1 MTALRKTFKLFLWKA
16 FDIRE
21 GEERKAGLMQLLIFL
36 IISTLLIVKPTV
48 NSMFIKQFGVEQ
60 LPFAFI
66 LVAIIAAAM
75 SRLYSQWLTQYSLYK
90 IMVGTL
96 VLSTLGLVSLGAL
109 FQIGGYHDGII
120 YGFYVGVAI
129 FAVLTASQFWL
140 LANMVFDVREAKRLF
155 GFIGAGAIAGGI
167 FGGYL
172 TSFLVKLMRS
182 ENLVFIG
189 ATFLLV
195 ALPIVQYV
203 WKNYLKVGVY
213 LPEKSKAKKK
223 ITRSPLSLIYNSK
236 HLLYLAVIIGV
247 GVIVAKL
254 VDYQF
259 SEVAADF
266 YTDQDELTAFFGF
279 WFSTFNVIS
288 LLIQLL
294 LTRRFVGK
302 YGVGTSLL
310 FLPAG
315 ILIGAVALLFAPA
328 LWAAILIKLSDGS
341 FKQSIHKAAIELLA
355 LPIPPEI
362 KKQTKTYIDVV
373 IDSVA
378 TGIGGLILLF
388 LVRGLDLS
396 IRSISVMIIVL
407 IAVWFYFAWKVKQEY
422 LLSFK
427 LKTKKARQRD
437 LSKITNFSK
446 GGWENTLI
454 HLLESGSDRQTL
466 VALRKIRKWKYKLSS
481 KYLEKFLHHSSPNIR
496 AEVIKSL
503 EKEDDIR
510 LPDEILEEIV
520 TMIEDPAARV
530 REAAFEY
537 VIKTSEGDISPIL
550 QEYLEDE
557 NRKLSNAALVGLA
570 MHSQDKPN
578 LATQFQLGTKVAERL
593 TYLEKKALPKERKRI
608 KIALLKTIGY
618 ARLEAFYPFIEKCLQ
633 ENGFA
638 VSRQAILSTG
648 DSLDEKLLEIMQE
661 ILMTNIRNKAISLKN
676 LEKLPVIL
684 SIIESQQATD
694 LLFALLAYEQFT
706 VRNSAL
712 IGLRKMQQRFPEL
725 EYDKSVVL
733 GYTLKEAQE
742 YQEILSELYAQRMP
756 QTEHFSEEKIERV
769 KIAQLVLVSLLEKQ
783 LDVNLKRIFWYLE
796 LMYNSADMRS
806 IYRGI
811 HSRKSNLRINALEFL
826 DNVLDF
832 NLKKVIVPIV
842 EITIMSN
849 ISKNALMLLNL
860 NIPNEMESLERLI
873 DGKDEKIKLAASNLL
888 KVLMTEYFSPLLGA
902 EDLGSA

>member
-1 MTALRKTFKLFLWKA
+1 MTAVRKTFKLFLWKV

-36 IISTLLIVKPTV
+36 IISTLLVVKPTA
-48 NSMFIKQFGVEQ
+48 NSMFIKRFGVEQ

-66 LVAIIAAAM
+66 LVALIAAFM
-75 SRLYSQWLTQYSLYK
+75 SRLYSQWLTQYSLYR

-96 VLSTLGLVSLGAL
+96 SMTIIGLIALGVFFKFGLH
-109 FQIGGYHDGII
+109 HDSIL

-140 LANMVFDVREAKRLF
+140 LANMVFDLREAKRLF

-172 TSFLVKLMRS
+172 TSFLVKLMSS
-182 ENLVFIG
+182 ENLVFVG
-189 ATFLLV
+189 AAFLLLT
-195 ALPIVQYV
+195 LPIVQYV
-203 WKNYLKVGVY
+203 WKNYLKTGTY
-213 LPEKSKAKKK
+213 LPKKAITKKK
-223 ITRSPLSLIYNSK
+223 NTRSPLSLIYNSK
-236 HLLYLAVIIGV
+236 HLSYMAVIIGV

-259 SEVAADF
+259 SAVAADY

-315 ILIGAVALLFAPA
+315 ILVGAVALLIAPA

-341 FKQSIHKAAIELLA
+341 LKQSIHKAAIELLA

-378 TGIGGLILLF
+378 TGIGGLILIF

-396 IRSISVMIIVL
+396 IESISVMIIIL
-407 IAVWFYFAWKVKQEY
+407 IVVWVYFAWKVKQEY

-437 LSKITNFSK
+437 LSRITNFSK
-446 GGWENTLI
+446 GGWESALI

-466 VALRKIRKWKYKLSS
+466 IALRKIRKRKYQLSS
-481 KYLEKFLHHSSPNIR
+481 KHIEKFLHHSSPNIR

-503 EKEDDIR
+503 EEQEDIA
-510 LPDEILEEIV
+510 LPEELSEEIV
-520 TMIEDPAARV
+520 TMIQDPASRV
-530 REAAFEY
+530 REVAFEY
-537 VIKTSEGDISPIL
+537 VIKTKEGDISPIL

-557 NRKLSNAALVGLA
+557 NQKLSNAALVGLA
-570 MHSQDKPN
+570 MHLRDKPN
-578 LATQFQLGTKVAERL
+578 LANQFQLGLKVKERL
-593 TYLEKKALPKERKRI
+593 AYLKSSALPRERKML
-608 KIALLKTIGY
+608 KIALLKAIGY
-618 ARLEAFYPFIEKCLQ
+618 AKLSGFYSFIEECLQ
-633 ENGFA
+633 TKGLA
-638 VSRQAILSTG
+638 ILRQAILSAGHSG
-648 DSLDEKLLEIMQE
+648 DENLLKIMQE
-661 ILMTNIRNKAISLKN
+661 SLLEKIENQAIPLKN

-684 SIIESQQATD
+684 ATIESQKTVD
-694 LLFALLAYEQFT
+694 LLFELLTHSVFTIRNTAL
-706 VRNSAL
+706 V
-712 IGLRKMQQRFPEL
+712 GLRKMRQRFPNL
-725 EYDKSVVL
+725 RYNKSVIFD
-733 GYTLKEAQE
+733 YILKEVKE
-742 YQEILSELYAQRMP
+742 FQEILSQLYAQRISY
-756 QTEHFSEEKIERV
+756 TEGFSDEKIEQV

-783 LDVNLKRIFWYLE
+783 LDANLKRIFWYLE
-796 LMYNSADMRS
+796 LKYNAEDMRS

-811 HSRKSNLRINALEFL
+811 YSKKSNLRINALEFL
-826 DNVLDF
+826 DNSLDF
-832 NLKKVIVPIV
+832 NLKKAIVPIV
-842 EITIMSN
+842 EITIVSN
-849 ISKNALMLLNL
+849 ISKDVLMQLNL
-860 NIPNEMESLERLI
+860 SIPNEMESLEKLI
-873 DGKDEKIKLAASNLL
+873 EGTDEKIKLAAINLRKIL
-888 KVLMTEYFSPLLGA
+888 RNA
-902 EDLGSA
+902 N

>member
-1 MTALRKTFKLFLWKA
+1 
-16 FDIRE
+16 
-21 GEERKAGLMQLLIFL
+21 MQLLIFL
-36 IISTLLIVKPTV
+36 IISTLLIVKPTA

-75 SRLYSQWLTQYSLYK
+75 SRLYSQWLTRYSLYR
-90 IMVGTL
+90 IMLWTL
-96 VLSTLGLVSLGAL
+96 LISIFGLISLGVL
-109 FQIGGYHDGII
+109 FQIGLHNDGIL

-172 TSFLVKLMRS
+172 TSFLVKLMSS
-182 ENLVFIG
+182 ENLVFVG
-189 ATFLLV
+189 AAFLLLT
-195 ALPIVQYV
+195 LPIVRYV
-203 WKNYLKVGVY
+203 WKNYLKINTSQ
-213 LPEKSKAKKK
+213 PKKQSKKRN
-223 ITRSPLSLIYNSK
+223 TRSPLSLIYNSK
-236 HLLYLAVIIGV
+236 HLSYMAVIIGV

-259 SEVAADF
+259 SAVAADY
-266 YTDQDELTAFFGF
+266 YTDQDALTAFFGF

-315 ILIGAVALLFAPA
+315 ILIGAVALLIAPA

-341 FKQSIHKAAIELLA
+341 LKQSIHKAAIELLA

-378 TGIGGLILLF
+378 TGIGGLILIF

-396 IRSISVMIIVL
+396 VRSISVMIIIM

-437 LSKITNFSK
+437 LSKLTNFSK
-446 GGWENTLI
+446 GGWESALL
-454 HLLESGSDRQTL
+454 HLLENGSDRQTL
-466 VALRKIRKWKYKLSS
+466 IALRKIRKHNYRLST
-481 KYLEKFLHHSSPNIR
+481 KHIEKFLNHSSPNIR
-496 AEVIKSL
+496 AEVIRSM
-503 EKEDDIR
+503 EEQKENN
-510 LPDEILEEIV
+510 LTEELSDEIE

-537 VIKTSEGDISPIL
+537 MIKTEEGDISPIL

-557 NRKLSNAALVGLA
+557 SRKLSSAALVGLA
-570 MHSQDKPN
+570 MHSRNQPN
-578 LATQFQLGTKVAERL
+578 LANQFQLSEKVAERL
-593 TYLEKKALPKERKRI
+593 DYLKNKAPKNEHKML
-608 KIALLKTIGY
+608 KIALLKTIGH
-618 ARLEAFYPFIEKCLQ
+618 AQLTAFYPFIEECLQ
-633 ENGFA
+633 ANRLA
-638 VSRQAILSTG
+638 VLRQAILSAGHTE
-648 DSLDEKLLEIMQE
+648 DESLLAVMHENLTQKIE
-661 ILMTNIRNKAISLKN
+661 TKAIPKKN

-684 SIIESQQATD
+684 SSIDSQETVD
-694 LLFALLAYEQFT
+694 LLYELLRHEEFP
-706 VRNSAL
+706 VRNAAL
-712 IGLRKMQQRFPEL
+712 IGLRRMRQRFSDLWFDQPI
-725 EYDKSVVL
+725 VL
-733 GYTLKEAQE
+733 DYILKEVKEFQE
-742 YQEILSELYAQRMP
+742 VLSQLYAQRILY
-756 QTEHFSEEKIERV
+756 TDDFSKEKAERV

-783 LDVNLKRIFWYLE
+783 LDANLKRIFWFLE
-796 LMYNSADMRS
+796 LKYNAEDMRS

-811 HSRKSNLRINALEFL
+811 HSKKSNLRINALEFL

-842 EITIMSN
+842 EITIVSN
-849 ISKNALMLLNL
+849 ISKDALMQLNL
-860 NIPNEMESLERLI
+860 SIPNEMESLERLI
-873 DGKDEKIKLAASNLL
+873 KGKDEKIKLAAKNL
-888 KVLMTEYFSPLLGA
+888 KQVLVTDGFQGLSVQV
-902 EDLGSA
+902 S